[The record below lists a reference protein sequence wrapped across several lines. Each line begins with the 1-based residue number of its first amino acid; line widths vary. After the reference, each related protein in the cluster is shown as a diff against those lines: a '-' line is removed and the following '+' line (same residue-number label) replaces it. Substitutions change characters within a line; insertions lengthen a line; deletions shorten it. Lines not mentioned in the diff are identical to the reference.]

1 MNPFLLA
8 GAAAIAADMLSDEGR
23 APRRLSKAE
32 KDVAHAGVAE
42 ALALRTG
49 KVRRGARRVIDEK
62 LTLLEK
68 ALGHEFRRPG
78 FLEDALTHSSAARP
92 KNNERIEFLG
102 DRILNFVLA
111 EWMYLHFD
119 HLSEHEL
126 TKLFGAATAN
136 DFLAE
141 RARRLHLQHFAYLGK
156 SLTPD
161 TLSDRA
167 LGGFFEAVVG
177 ALYLDA
183 GLKPA
188 REFIVR
194 EITPHLGSMVN
205 TNFKSQL
212 KDWAAQQG
220 KEAIFWSA
228 GKPTGPEHAPQFRVK
243 AMLVSPGQDPR
254 KFGEV
259 VGMGKGATIL
269 KAQQAAAKMALFK
282 LGVIDGDAKPMAH
295 KPVFVAKATEQ
306 ALEAMAEAPTLRAA

>member
-1 MNPFLLA
+1 MNPLLLA
-8 GAAAIAADMLSDEGR
+8 GAAALAADMLSDEGR
-23 APRRLSKAE
+23 APRRLNKAE
-32 KDVAHAGVAE
+32 KEIAHAGVAE
-42 ALALRTG
+42 ALAMRTG
-49 KVRRGARRVIDEK
+49 KIKRGARRVIDEK
-62 LTLLEK
+62 LVFLEK
-68 ALGHEFRRPG
+68 ALGHDFRRPG
-78 FLEDALTHSSAARP
+78 FLEDALTHASAARP

-119 HLSEHEL
+119 HLNEDQL

-136 DFLAE
+136 DFLSE
-141 RARRLHLQHFAYLGK
+141 RARKLHLQHFAYLGK

-161 TLSDRA
+161 NLSDKT
-167 LGGFFEAVVG
+167 LGGFFEAIVG

-205 TNFKSQL
+205 TNYKTQL

-220 KEAIFWSA
+220 KEAIFWAA
-228 GKPTGPEHAPQFRVK
+228 GKKTGPEHAPMFRFK
-243 AMLVSPGQDPR
+243 AMLVLPGQDPR

-259 VGMGKGATIL
+259 VGIGKGATKL
-269 KAQQAAAKMALFK
+269 KAEQAAAKMALFK
-282 LGVIDGDAKPMAH
+282 LGLIDGDAKPMAH